1 MKEDKLLTDEESFK
15 IRIGGVRDEVTYFNS
30 DGKIIENSLEYF
42 KNIKKNSIVS
52 EKLNVGDVIK
62 VKYIDDKCV
71 VEVVDY
77 LENNIH
83 SDYLIRTET
92 GQKFLI
98 GQEDIL
104 EVIDSKIKTK

>member
-30 DGKIIENSLEYF
+30 DGEIIENLEEYF
-42 KNIKKNSIVS
+42 KIIKKNSIVS
-52 EKLNVGDVIK
+52 EKLNVGDIVK
-62 VKYIDDKCV
+62 VKYIDNKCV
-71 VEVVDY
+71 VEAVDY
-77 LENNIH
+77 LENNIR

-104 EVIDSKIKTK
+104 EVLNKKIKTK